1 MSTEETE
8 KLILVSV
15 RYLCD
20 IVGTIL
26 IVLTIFLTSYAM
38 AHSWYFTGISI
49 CIVGILVLFAA
60 SHAVYTKTKTIREEG
75 YTEKEECTSTENIT
89 NP

>member
-38 AHSWYFTGISI
+38 AHSWYFKIGRAH
-49 CIVGILVLFAA
+49 V
-60 SHAVYTKTKTIREEG
+60 
-75 YTEKEECTSTENIT
+75 
-89 NP
+89 